1 MGVPRVNERE
11 TNERGHRMERHER
24 VATLAKESGI
34 PARSLYAAIERGEM
48 KALRPNGCKRGWRIA
63 RGEFARW
70 VASKT
75 Y

>member
-1 MGVPRVNERE
+1 MGMPRVNEH
-11 TNERGHRMERHER
+11 ERRKGADMERHER

-34 PARSLYAAIERGEM
+34 PARSLYAAIERGEI
-48 KALRPNGCKRGWRIA
+48 KALRPNGCKRGWRI
-63 RGEFARW
+63 RRDEFARW

>member
-1 MGVPRVNERE
+1 
-11 TNERGHRMERHER
+11 MERHER

-34 PARSLYAAIERGEM
+34 PARGIYAAIERGEM

-63 RGEFARW
+63 RSEFARW